1 MVQGPRHPSVL
12 VTPKVMSL
20 LRGKTKKERKHQGCE
35 FVPVWIEDD
44 THDKPYVLT

>member
-44 THDKPYVLT
+44 THDKPYLLT